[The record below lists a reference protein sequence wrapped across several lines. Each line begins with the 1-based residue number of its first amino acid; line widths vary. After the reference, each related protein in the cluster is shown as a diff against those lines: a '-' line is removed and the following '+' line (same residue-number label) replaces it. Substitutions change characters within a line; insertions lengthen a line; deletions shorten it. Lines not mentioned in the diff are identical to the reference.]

1 MELAAVNAPAV
12 SISMDLRL
20 ILQAEMEH
28 RMIGTI
34 DITIQ
39 AQNPEAP
46 LYPLKAFVGSPSSIR
61 VRNAPRRIGD
71 WHLTKVYISAVYPD
85 GQTETVQCVPTGGV
99 WVGTLAGSS
108 AAGTT

>member
-1 MELAAVNAPAV
+1 
-12 SISMDLRL
+12 
-20 ILQAEMEH
+20 MEH
-28 RMIGTI
+28 GMIGTI

-61 VRNAPRRIGD
+61 VRNAPKRVGD

-108 AAGTT
+108 ATGTT